1 MKVMSA
7 PTSPYARKVRMVI
20 IEKGLQDRV
29 EVIAASPYDNPPDLL
44 AANPLCKVP
53 ALLTDDGKAI
63 FDSPV
68 ICHYLD
74 SLAPPA
80 CLLPEGEA
88 RWDYLVREALC
99 DGILDA
105 AYNTTMEGRRPEGY
119 RSPDAPKRWRTA
131 IVRAVAAVEDDIAG
145 YEGALT
151 LAQIGLGAALG
162 YLDFRLADIGWRES
176 CPKTAAWYETFS
188 QRPSMQATRPDA

>member
-1 MKVMSA
+1 VKLFHA
-7 PTSPYARKVRMVI
+7 PTSPYARKVRIVI

-53 ALLTDDGKAI
+53 ALLTDDGKTI

-80 CLLPEGEA
+80 TLLPEGEA

-105 AYNTTMEGRRPEGY
+105 AYNATMESRRPEQY

-131 IVRAVAAVEDDIAG
+131 IRRSLDAVEDDIAG
-145 YEGALT
+145 YQGNLT

-162 YLDFRLADIGWRES
+162 YLDLRHADIGWRDGR
-176 CPKTAAWYETFS
+176 PNAAAWYESFAE
-188 QRPSMQATRPDA
+188 RDSMQATRPDA

>member
-1 MKVMSA
+1 MKLFHA

-29 EVIAASPYDNPPDLL
+29 EAIEAIPYDNPPALV
-44 AANPLCKVP
+44 ASNPLGKVP
-53 ALLTDDGKAI
+53 ALLTDDGKAV

-74 SLAPPA
+74 SAAPPA
-80 CLLPEGEA
+80 SLLPDGAA

-99 DGILDA
+99 DGIIDA
-105 AYNTTMEGRRPEGY
+105 GLAMVMEGRRPEQY
-119 RSPDAPKRWRTA
+119 RSPDLPKRWRAA
-131 IVRAVAAVEDDIAG
+131 ILRSVAAVEADIAG
-145 YEGALT
+145 YEGALS

-162 YLDFRLADIGWRES
+162 YLDFRLPELGWREGH
-176 CPKTAAWYETFS
+176 PRAAAWYESFS
-188 QRPSMQATRPDA
+188 QPAAMQATRPDA